1 MGVLPYNILSLY
13 HCIIDQDGMGMRYAF
28 MGPMETIHLNAEGTQ
43 NYCDRYGEVPPQPIS
58 CQQNYKLRKPFFSQ
72 TIYNVSSDLGPIPT
86 GWKQETEKDK
96 AEVKKYK
103 YTNIQSRINTI
114 YRKYKVAALEAT
126 MCSTV
131 PLEDLYKRRW
141 SVVSATF
148 QCISIYFCCVCYIS
162 MVYRRVWR
170 DKRLAALAKLK
181 RDMEREEAASN

>member
-1 MGVLPYNILSLY
+1 M
-13 HCIIDQDGMGMRYAF
+13 IIDQDGMGMRYAF

-58 CQQNYKLRKPFFSQ
+58 CQQNYELRKHFFSQ

-103 YTNIQSRINTI
+103 YTNIQSRVYTI
-114 YRKYKVAALEAT
+114 YRKCKVAALEAT

-141 SVVSATF
+141 SVLSAIF
-148 QCISIYFCCVCYIS
+148 QCISIYFCCVC
-162 MVYRRVWR
+162 
-170 DKRLAALAKLK
+170 
-181 RDMEREEAASN
+181 